1 MRAVI
6 LAGVA
11 ALFLAS
17 CGGNDTAQEG
27 SADEENVASE
37 VVATNDVTAID
48 AATGEAANMAADVDY
63 MPEALD
69 DEADDGASANT
80 SAPARRSAP
89 ARTQPRPAA
98 PTAPAAEPAA
108 EPAETNT
115 DE

>member
-11 ALFLAS
+11 ALSLAS

-27 SADEENVASE
+27 ATGEENVASE

-63 MPEALD
+63 MPEAVD
-69 DEADDGASANT
+69 NEADNAVASNR
-80 SAPARRSAP
+80 SAPVRRTAP
-89 ARTQPRPAA
+89 ARTAPSPDPA
-98 PTAPAAEPAA
+98 PAEPAT
-108 EPAETNT
+108 EPAEANT
-115 DE
+115 AE

>member
-11 ALFLAS
+11 ALALAS
-17 CGGNDTAQEG
+17 CGGNDTTQEG
-27 SADEENVASE
+27 AAGEENVASE
-37 VVATNDVTAID
+37 VVSTNDVTAID

-69 DEADDGASANT
+69 DEPGNGAGTNT
-80 SAPARRSAP
+80 SAPARRTAP

-98 PTAPAAEPAA
+98 PATPAAEPAV

-115 DE
+115 AE

>member
-17 CGGNDTAQEG
+17 CGANDTAQEG
-27 SADEENVASE
+27 GAGEENVASE

-63 MPEALD
+63 MPEATD
-69 DEADDGASANT
+69 NATDNAVTSNGASPT
-80 SAPARRSAP
+80 RRTAP
-89 ARTQPRPAA
+89 ARTQPRPRTRPAEAA
-98 PTAPAAEPAA
+98 S
-108 EPAETNT
+108 EPAETNSA
-115 DE
+115 E

>member
-1 MRAVI
+1 MRALI

-11 ALFLAS
+11 ALSLAS

-27 SADEENVASE
+27 ASGEENVASE

-63 MPEALD
+63 MPEPLD
-69 DEADDGASANT
+69 NAAENGASANSASPARRT
-80 SAPARRSAP
+80 APAR
-89 ARTQPRPAA
+89 PRPQPAASAA
-98 PTAPAAEPAA
+98 PEAEPAA

-115 DE
+115 AE